1 MPELAY
7 VNGAYVPLAEAT
19 VSVEDRGFQFA
30 DGVYEVIATYGGT
43 PYAVN
48 EHMQRLQQSLE
59 ALQISYCPN
68 RDCLVEKII
77 QCMT

>member
-7 VNGAYVPLAEAT
+7 VNGSYMPAGEAT

-30 DGVYEVIATYGGT
+30 DGVYEVIATYGGK

-48 EHMQRLQQSLE
+48 EHMQRLEQSLE
-59 ALQISYCPN
+59 ALQISYCP
-68 RDCLVEKII
+68 IG
-77 QCMT
+77 TAW